1 MSVNK
6 YNSATGKLERIA
18 GGTLYADAPI
28 GTISPFGGSAIPSG
42 YLLCN
47 GQAVNR
53 TTYAELFAVIGTA
66 FGSGNGST
74 TFNLPDLRETV
85 PVGVGENGNATI
97 ANHDIYTL
105 GEFKDDQFQGH
116 NHSNCS
122 IDYNTSSQNNK
133 NYAYAWQ
140 NSWARQTDNLDRMVD
155 SGSGTPRTGT
165 TTHGKQLG
173 VNYIIKAKQVAAP
186 ADFMDA
192 IDDAISAIKDG
203 TNIDSFA
210 DVESAISAVDGKI
223 AFPTISSGNPADIK
237 GLNAQVSK
245 SSNYAVITLLTSS
258 SSSDADKTTIEWDGN
273 NGVVRFRNY
282 INNTKVKEATFMS
295 SEKKQSLV
303 NIDSTYY
310 ANTDWNI
317 IKQGNICVMNMR
329 NLKDIPTGNTVIGII
344 PVGFRPEWGFYEY
357 VYAANKDVHLGF
369 NIGSDGQITILNS
382 TGSAISGTA
391 YVNRNV
397 TYFTA

>member
-1 MSVNK
+1 MSVNAVK
-6 YNSATGKLERIA
+6 QDGSLLRVA

-47 GQAVNR
+47 GQAVSR

-66 FGSGNGST
+66 FGSGDGST
-74 TFNLPDLRETV
+74 TFNVPDMRESVPKGAGLTGKTV
-85 PVGVGENGNATI
+85 GAHLDTDGLAVGEFLDDRVQEIITNEENKTSANTYLPAKSSAVGLESGAYNYYVGNLRGEMHAYRSGATTEVK
-97 ANHDIYTL
+97 A
-105 GEFKDDQFQGH
+105 
-116 NHSNCS
+116 
-122 IDYNTSSQNNK
+122 
-133 NYAYAWQ
+133 
-140 NSWARQTDNLDRMVD
+140 V
-155 SGSGTPRTGT
+155 
-165 TTHGKQLG
+165 G
-173 VNYIIKAKQVAAP
+173 VNYIIKAKQVAVP
-186 ADFMDA
+186 ADFLDA
-192 IDDAISAIKDG
+192 IDDALSAIKDG